1 MAELTKEALG
11 QLEDTVSRY
20 PMGLTDNCIVKEL
33 LAMYCIV
40 KELLAMYRALQVP
53 FTPAHNCSGCVSWN
67 VDPQNPRAD
76 WQMCRRATMD
86 AMRYMMCH
94 RDFLCKAWTAR
105 DV

>member
-11 QLEDTVSRY
+11 QLEDTLTRY

-33 LAMYCIV
+33 LV
-40 KELLAMYRALQVP
+40 MYRALQVP

-67 VDPQNPRAD
+67 VDLQNPRAD